1 RATLSDAR
9 ERRAAVRRADRAVE
23 AHGRHAELLHL
34 EVLVLE
40 ERQQRR
46 DHHRR
51 ARQEERGELVAEGL
65 AAARGQDQE
74 DVLAREHGGD
84 GALLLTMKP
93 SDAEALP
100 RQLPDQVR
108 AGALWRLLVSGFRC
122 HLPPS
127 RGRRR

>member
-1 RATLSDAR
+1 M
-9 ERRAAVRRADRAVE
+9 
-23 AHGRHAELLHL
+23 
-34 EVLVLE
+34 
-40 ERQQRR
+40 
-46 DHHRR
+46 
-51 ARQEERGELVAEGL
+51 VAEGL

-84 GALLLTMKP
+84 GALLLTMEP